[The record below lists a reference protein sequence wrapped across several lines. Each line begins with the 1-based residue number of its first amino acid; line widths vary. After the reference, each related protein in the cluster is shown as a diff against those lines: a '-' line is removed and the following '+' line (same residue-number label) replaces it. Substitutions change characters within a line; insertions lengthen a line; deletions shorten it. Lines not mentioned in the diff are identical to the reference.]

1 MGRPED
7 TGRPFGICDTVLDTG
22 AQGGTNGMRDEPR
35 HRPAYGRWVGIGV
48 ATGVI
53 AAVALAGLGVW
64 GTATLAARS
73 TDGIATPTVTPT
85 HRAATMPPVGRRGPW
100 LPAARHNRAS
110 LDVTGTPRPATAVQH
125 GVTTAETSAATTTA
139 TPAHSACAG
148 CTTVFSVA
156 LPHNAHLD
164 GVQWRNGDTS
174 AQGWLDYYVADRLVA
189 RSGLS
194 EDAPLPGDADHP
206 VAAACV
212 PAARAARCA
221 VSYDTGAHTSAVLLL
236 VAGPTGIHITDRV
249 EGNAA
254 GVALTDLDADG
265 LPDASVLDSTLR
277 PDYGHAPRFWHT
289 YLQRGGKLV
298 STGCS
303 APATAPDPRPD
314 RPETGPCL
322 P

>member
-1 MGRPED
+1 
-7 TGRPFGICDTVLDTG
+7 
-22 AQGGTNGMRDEPR
+22 MRDEPR
-35 HRPAYGRWVGIGV
+35 HRHAYGQGHWVGIGA

-73 TDGIATPTVTPT
+73 TDGVATPTVTAT
-85 HRAATMPPVGRRGPW
+85 HRATAMPSAGGHGPW
-100 LPAARHNRAS
+100 LPAARHGRAA
-110 LDVTGTPRPATAVQH
+110 LDVTGTPHPATAVQH
-125 GVTTAETSAATTTA
+125 GVTTTTTSTTTT
-139 TPAHSACAG
+139 TPVHSACAE
-148 CTTVFSVA
+148 CTTVFSVT
-156 LPHNAHLD
+156 LPHDAHLD

-194 EDAPLPGDADHP
+194 EDTPQPGDADHP

-212 PAARAARCA
+212 PAGRVARCA

-236 VAGPTGIHITDRV
+236 VAGPASGIHITDRV
-249 EGNAA
+249 EDSAA
-254 GVALTDLDADG
+254 GAWLTDLNGDG
-265 LPDASVLDSTLR
+265 LPDASVVESTLR
-277 PDYGHAPRFWHT
+277 PDYAHAPRFWHT

-303 APATAPDPRPD
+303 APATAPGPRPD
-314 RPETGPCL
+314 HPETGPCL
-322 P
+322 H